1 MKKRTIK
8 LRFKLIILACF
19 LAYTG
24 FVIYSQQANIGKLLA
39 EQETLTQQYE
49 QVQTDL
55 NRLQHK
61 SDYMDTRQYVEDTA
75 REKLGLVYDGEL
87 IFETDAPADQDTGQ

>member
-8 LRFKLIILACF
+8 LRFKLILLACF

-24 FVIYSQQANIGKLLA
+24 FVVYTQQANISKLMA
-39 EQETLTQQYE
+39 EQATLTQQYE
-49 QVQTDL
+49 QVQMDM

-61 SDYMDTRQYVEDTA
+61 SDYMDTQQYVENTA
-75 REKLGLVYDGEL
+75 REKLGLAYSGEL
-87 IFETDAPADQDTGQ
+87 IFETGQPGDDEN